1 MTMYRGRR
9 QLSNYW
15 KIEINFVRPQQL
27 ELLANSGALGNTFK
41 ESLLKYQIVKYI
53 AAHCDVVWLERRVLT
68 RKICIAPSTPDT
80 VHPLLWHYTDSDWL
94 ALSLQG
100 VTSCHT
106 SYQASLCVI
115 AAKVF
120 LEFWLF
126 IFKTWLCLTRSYSYV
141 TSLC

>member
-68 RKICIAPSTPDT
+68 RKICIAPA
-80 VHPLLWHYTDSDWL
+80 HPTLSILYCDITQTRTDS
-94 ALSLQG
+94 LSLSR
-100 VTSCHT
+100 VWRHATRPT
-106 SYQASLCVI
+106 KPVYASLQQ
-115 AAKVF
+115 KYF
-120 LEFWLF
+120 
-126 IFKTWLCLTRSYSYV
+126 
-141 TSLC
+141 